1 MDMPERY
8 LIAAERAGMV
18 LRMRGVRLRG
28 SGNRSCGMI
37 TGILARSVLW
47 RVTACFL
54 SICFNI
60 SRI

>member
-28 SGNRSCGMI
+28 SGSRSCGMI
-37 TGILARSVLW
+37 SGILARSVLW

>member
-18 LRMRGVRLRG
+18 LRMRGARLRG
-28 SGNRSCGMI
+28 SGNWLYGMI
-37 TGILARSVLW
+37 LGILARSVLW

>member
-8 LIAAERAGMV
+8 LIAAERGGMV
-18 LRMRGVRLRG
+18 LRMCCARLRG

-37 TGILARSVLW
+37 QGLEARSVLW

-54 SICFNI
+54 SIYFNI

>member
-18 LRMRGVRLRG
+18 LRMRGALLSE
-28 SGNRSCGMI
+28 SGNRLCGMI
-37 TGILARSVLW
+37 QGILARSVLW